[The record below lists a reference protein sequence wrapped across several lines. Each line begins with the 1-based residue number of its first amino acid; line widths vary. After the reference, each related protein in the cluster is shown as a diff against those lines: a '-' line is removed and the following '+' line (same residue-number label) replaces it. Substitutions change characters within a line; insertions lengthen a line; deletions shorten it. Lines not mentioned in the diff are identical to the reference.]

1 MGLNTVRSCRKQLQR
16 FARVMRVE
24 LFGALLRRYVGY
36 PPEIRPNPGTWY
48 SRGAALI
55 LAKRRA
61 DAGAVTTYH
70 RRVPSRP
77 GVRPAVPGAGFTRAK
92 QKGEGR

>member
-1 MGLNTVRSCRKQLQR
+1 VAGPTASRYILSAWRSTYWSTGRCC
-16 FARVMRVE
+16 
-24 LFGALLRRYVGY
+24 GA
-36 PPEIRPNPGTWY
+36 PDI
-48 SRGAALI
+48 GAAVCERAPTSAARDRDL
-55 LAKRRA
+55 LPETVPKRRA

-77 GVRPAVPGAGFTRAK
+77 GVRPAVPGAGFTRAQ